1 MEKDASEARSS
12 SRWSITT
19 DPDKTLPRQELG
31 KEPAMTLKDAFV
43 DYVTFGATGDGVS
56 DDLPAICAA
65 HEHANAHGMW

>member
-1 MEKDASEARSS
+1 
-12 SRWSITT
+12 
-19 DPDKTLPRQELG
+19 
-31 KEPAMTLKDAFV
+31 MTLKDAFV